1 MSIFWDASVYIVME
15 ERGEKMIDVFLYRE
29 KGGGKGYD
37 FIQGGEDVA
46 QYGCERFT
54 NFYCSEPGRSIRFIR
69 VGKDCFMLLC
79 VVAVPEGNH
88 HESRSQ
94 IIASGYLFGMKEADE
109 LMSHPEYI
117 LELKYCKSAGDLMEE
132 GEINSWEQ
140 VRLHKGQN
148 EREQE
153 RTDLLPSGELQKPYF
168 TAVLMNTTKESKEIN
183 AQVFHSVT
191 DYSEGEAV
199 RNLIKALNLF
209 PIKIRKYISWNTNV
223 RKLTEAEDYEWNFLQ
238 KSDLEQIEASGFAG
252 GRAVKRIILCD
263 KSIIRVPSQRSIDN
277 AWVRFVEQYNEKG
290 QQADG
295 LWMTETREGFA
306 SFLLETEK
314 KEKGD
319 AENRIRARRIRRAEI
334 RNEDIRNRISM
345 GIRTAVL
352 IILTVWTAGTIRIA
366 EIGERA
372 YTVSI
377 HLDVFCAAGLFGI
390 AFLLSSLLSELKWR
404 RRIKRLYQKSSGR

>member
-1 MSIFWDASVYIVME
+1 MSIFWDVSDYTVMA

-29 KGGGKGYD
+29 TGGGKGYG
-37 FIQGGEDVA
+37 FIQGGENAA
-46 QYGCERFT
+46 QYGCERFM
-54 NFYCSEPGRSIRFIR
+54 NFSCSEPGRSIRFIR
-69 VGKDCFMLLC
+69 VGKDSFMLLY

-88 HESRSQ
+88 HESRGQ

-109 LMSHPEYI
+109 LMSHLEYI

-140 VRLHKGQN
+140 VRLHEGKN
-148 EREQE
+148 ERKNE
-153 RTDLLPSGELQKPYF
+153 RTDLLPPGELQKPYF
-168 TAVLMNTTKESKEIN
+168 TTVLLNTKEIN

-191 DYSEGEAV
+191 YYSEGEAV

-238 KSDLEQIEASGFAG
+238 KALLEQIEASGFAG
-252 GRAVKRIILCD
+252 GRVVKRIILCD
-263 KSIIRVPSQRSIDN
+263 KSIIRFPSQRSIDN
-277 AWVRFVEQYNEKG
+277 AWVRFVEQINEKG
-290 QQADG
+290 QQANG
-295 LWMTETREGFA
+295 LWMIETRERFA
-306 SFLLETEK
+306 SLLLETEK
-314 KEKGD
+314 KEKRD
-319 AENRIRARRIRRAEI
+319 AENRKRVHRIRCAGI
-334 RNEDIRNRISM
+334 RNEDVRNRITM
-345 GIRTAVL
+345 GIKTTAL
-352 IILTVWTAGTIRIA
+352 LILTVWTAGAIRIA

-390 AFLLSSLLSELKWR
+390 AYLLASLLSELKWR
-404 RRIKRLYQKSSGR
+404 RRIKRLYQKPSGR

>member
-1 MSIFWDASVYIVME
+1 MA
-15 ERGEKMIDVFLYRE
+15 ERGENMIACLLYRE
-29 KGGGKGYD
+29 RGEGKGYG
-37 FIQGGEDVA
+37 FIQGGEDA
-46 QYGCERFT
+46 TQYGCERFM

-69 VGKDCFMLLC
+69 VGQDCFMLLY
-79 VVAVPEGNH
+79 VVAVPKGNH
-88 HESRSQ
+88 HESRGQ

-117 LELKYCKSAGDLMEE
+117 LELEYCKSAGDLMEE

-140 VRLHKGQN
+140 VRLHKVQN
-148 EREQE
+148 GRMQE
-153 RTDLLPSGELQKPYF
+153 SMDLLPSGELQKPYF
-168 TAVLMNTTKESKEIN
+168 TAVLLNKTKEIN

-209 PIKIRKYISWNTNV
+209 PVKIRKYISWNTNV
-223 RKLTEAEDYEWNFLQ
+223 RKLTETEDYEWNFLR
-238 KSDLEQIEASGFAG
+238 KAVLEEIEASGFAG

-263 KSIIRVPSQRSIDN
+263 KSVIRFPSQRSIDN
-277 AWVRFVEQYNEKG
+277 AWIRFVEQYNEKG

-295 LWMTETREGFA
+295 LWMTETRERFA
-306 SFLLETEK
+306 SLLLEAEK
-314 KEKGD
+314 KGKRD
-319 AENRIRARRIRRAEI
+319 TENRKRAHRIRCAGL
-334 RNEDIRNRISM
+334 RNEDVRNRIAM
-345 GIRTAVL
+345 GIKTTAL
-352 IILTVWTAGTIRIA
+352 LILTVWTAGAIRIV
-366 EIGERA
+366 EIGERT

-390 AFLLSSLLSELKWR
+390 AYLLASLLSELKWR